1 MKEMK
6 RREDPYE
13 KGFADKLYEGY
24 IGTPPTA
31 PHERVQKRR
40 PVPKTRRR
48 RHRRRSRAPVVIG
61 GILLSL
67 LLLAVMCV
75 ALLVF
80 VLGSQ
85 PMGQEKGHLPD
96 SSTILLAGTDE
107 SGLNTDTLM
116 LINCNRT
123 SGQISIMSIPRDTR
137 VLSTYTPH
145 KINGAYSANGK
156 GKEGMYW
163 LCDYVRQCVGFMPDG
178 YILVDL
184 DCFIE
189 LVDLFG
195 GVDYD
200 VPMSMHYE
208 DPSQDLYIHL
218 EPGMQHLN
226 GKEAMGLVRFRKGY
240 AQQDLDRVNVQRD
253 FLMKSLKQWMQPE
266 NVTKLTDAI
275 DIIEDYCLTDLSRG
289 NLLWLAQSVLF
300 CGTDDMM
307 MTTVPNYLGSV
318 YVYILCDDAY
328 LELINT
334 YFNPYEKKITYED
347 LNIAK

>member
-1 MKEMK
+1 MKEMQK
-6 RREDPYE
+6 REDPYE

-31 PHERVQKRR
+31 PHERAQNKPKSPKVPQKPPKRR
-40 PVPKTRRR
+40 KRVLW
-48 RHRRRSRAPVVIG
+48 AIG
-61 GILLSL
+61 GTLLSL
-67 LLLAVMCV
+67 LLLVVLCAV
-75 ALLVF
+75 LLLF

-85 PMGQEKGHLPD
+85 PVGQENGHLSD

-116 LINCNRT
+116 LINCNRN
-123 SGQISIMSIPRDTR
+123 SGQISVMSIPRDTR
-137 VLSTYTPH
+137 VLSTYKPH

-178 YILVDL
+178 YVLLDL
-184 DCFIE
+184 DCFME

-208 DPSQDLYIHL
+208 DPAQDLYIHL

-226 GKEAMGLVRFRKGY
+226 GKQAMGLVRFRKGY
-240 AQQDLDRVNVQRD
+240 DQQDLDRVNVQRD
-253 FLMKSLKQWMQPE
+253 FFMESLKQWMRLE
-266 NVTKLTDAI
+266 NVAKLTEAI
-275 DIIEDYCLTDLSRG
+275 DIMEKYCLTDLSRG

-307 MTTVPNYLGSV
+307 MTTVPNYLDSV
-318 YVYILCDDAY
+318 YVYIRCDEAY